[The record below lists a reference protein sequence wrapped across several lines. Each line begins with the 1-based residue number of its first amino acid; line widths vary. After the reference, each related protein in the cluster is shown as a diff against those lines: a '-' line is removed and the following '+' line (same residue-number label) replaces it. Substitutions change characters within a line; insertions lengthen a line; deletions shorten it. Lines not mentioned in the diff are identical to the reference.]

1 VQKWWRI
8 LAPLAL
14 GGIVLLFPVPQGL
27 TIAAWRFL
35 ALFVAVVAALVFE
48 PLPGAVVGLTGIT
61 VAVVTGIV
69 DHRPGE
75 AIRWA
80 LAGFSDGTV
89 WLIFLAF
96 MLALG
101 YEKTGLG
108 RRLALSIVKAL
119 GRKTIGLGYATALAD
134 LALAPFTPSNTARS
148 AGTIYPV
155 IRQLPGLYGSEPGE
169 SARKLGSYVMW
180 NAFAGMC
187 VSSSL
192 FMTGMAPNILAVG
205 MITRAAG
212 FTITWTEWFMGFL
225 PVGLLLAATLPL
237 IIYKLYPP
245 TVKRSEEV
253 PKWAGRELEKLGRL
267 SVREISMLLVAVL
280 ALGLWIFAR
289 DHITAT
295 AVALLAFSLMLLS
308 RVVTWDDVLDNRPA
322 WNALIWFATLVT
334 MAGGLSRLNII
345 AWVGRTIS
353 GALAGLSVTMIMATL
368 AVVFFFIHYMFASI
382 TAHTVALLPMFLAV
396 GLAIPD
402 FPVKPYAMLL
412 AYTLGLMGVLTPYA
426 TGPAPVYYGSGFL
439 SRRDFWGLGL
449 IFGCIFIV
457 VLLVIGMPYLMAIHG

>member
-1 VQKWWRI
+1 MQKWWRI

>member
-1 VQKWWRI
+1 
-8 LAPLAL
+8 
-14 GGIVLLFPVPQGL
+14 LLFPVPQGL